1 MIQASRFIFM
11 NGKIVPW
18 EQAQVHVMSHA
29 LHYGSSV
36 FEGIR
41 VYDTPAGSRFFR
53 LHCHTKRLFRSAK
66 IHDMPIPYSAE
77 EIDAACAAVIRE
89 NGLRAAY
96 VRPLAFRGFG
106 ALGLDPTDSPVE
118 LMVAAMAWGR
128 YLGQEALE
136 KGVDVCVSSWQ
147 RLAPNTLPLLAKAGG
162 QYLSNALAR
171 LEAKRNGYAEAI
183 TLTSEGTLS
192 EGSGENLFLVHEGT
206 VYTPGWGDG
215 ILQGITRESVLTI
228 CHDLDIPVIERSL
241 PREMLL
247 VADEI
252 FLTGTAAEITPVR
265 SVDRALV
272 GEGQRGP
279 ITQRIQEHFFGLFEG
294 KTEDRHGWL
303 QDPSSFA

>member
-1 MIQASRFIFM
+1 MIKASRFIFK

-36 FEGIR
+36 FEGVR
-41 VYDTPAGSRFFR
+41 VYSTPDGPRFFR

-66 IHDMPIPYSAE
+66 IHGIEIGYTE
-77 EIDAACAAVIRE
+77 EELSAACAQVVRE
-89 NGLRAAY
+89 NELPSAY
-96 VRPLAFRGFG
+96 VRPLVFRGYG

-118 LMVAAMAWGR
+118 VIVAAMEWGR
-128 YLGQEALE
+128 YLGASALVD
-136 KGVDVCVSSWQ
+136 GVDVCVSSWQ

-162 QYLSNALAR
+162 QYIANALAR

-183 TLTSEGTLS
+183 SMTSDGTLS

-206 VYTPGWGDG
+206 LYTPGWGDS
-215 ILQGITRESVLTI
+215 ILLGITRESVMTLAQE
-228 CHDLDIPVIERSL
+228 LGIPVVERSL

-252 FLTGTAAEITPVR
+252 FMTGTAAEITPIR
-265 SVDRALV
+265 SVDRTPV
-272 GEGQRGP
+272 GNGKRGP
-279 ITQRIQEHFFGLFEG
+279 ITHAIQDRFFGLFDG
-294 KTEDRHGWL
+294 RTEDTHGWL
-303 QDPSSFA
+303 QDPTTL